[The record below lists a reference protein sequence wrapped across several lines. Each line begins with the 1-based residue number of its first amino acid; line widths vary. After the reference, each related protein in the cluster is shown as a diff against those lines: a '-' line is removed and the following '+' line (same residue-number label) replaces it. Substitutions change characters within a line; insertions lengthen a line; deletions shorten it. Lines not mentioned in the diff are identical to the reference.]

1 MQRGLR
7 QAAVLLGAA
16 LVVGLVAAGLWAAIK
31 GGGFRVPFA
40 VALMAMG
47 ALLALSGSNALSR
60 SGSMDTFAFLGK
72 GPEHDDPYA
81 GEGLTNVGIF
91 LFVALPLLVVGLLL
105 FGTG

>member
-16 LVVGLVAAGLWAAIK
+16 LVAGLVVAGLWVAIK

-60 SGSMDTFAFLGK
+60 SGSMDTFAFLGR
-72 GPEHDDPYA
+72 GPESEDPYA
-81 GEGLTNVGIF
+81 GDGLTNVGIF
-91 LFVALPLLVVGLLL
+91 LFVALPLLVIGLLL